1 MTLNLGEPAV
11 LVNCHY
17 HYAEKPLW
25 HPQHKLLYWTDI
37 PNGRLFRYDPTY
49 EGYEQI
55 YLGEPVGGFTLQAD
69 GSLLL
74 FKIHGTVEIWDKGEL
89 RTVVPEIESAKGT
102 RFNDAI
108 ADPAGRVFSGTVFSD
123 TVFSDT
129 IADDN
134 TEGRLY
140 RIDTDG
146 SVHEVVQDLILP
158 SGMDFSLDYKHLYV
172 TDSKRRT
179 IYRFDYDSATGE
191 LANQTELIK
200 TPIDDGMPDGLTV
213 DSEGYLWSARWN
225 GSGVYRYSPEG
236 KEVQCVALPTPKVSG
251 VTFGGEDCTQLFIS
265 SAREDY
271 EIGLDNV
278 AGDVF
283 HLPGSIISG
292 PIISSPIK
300 GRPALLS
307 RVAMIPSA

>member
-1 MTLNLGEPAV
+1 MMLNLGEPAV

-17 HYAEKPLW
+17 HYAEKLLW
-25 HPQHKLLYWTDI
+25 HPQHKRVYWTDI
-37 PNGRLFRYDPTY
+37 PNGRLFRYDPNY

-55 YLGEPVGGFTLQAD
+55 YLGEPVGGLTLQAD

-74 FKIHGTVEIWDKGEL
+74 FKTHGTVEIWDKGKL
-89 RTVVPEIESAKGT
+89 RTVVPEMRAARWT

-108 ADPAGRVFSGTVFSD
+108 ADPVGRVFSG
-123 TVFSDT
+123 
-129 IADDN
+129 IMADDN

-146 SVHEVVQDLILP
+146 SVHEVVQGLILP
-158 SGMDFSLDYKHLYV
+158 SGMDFSLNCEHLYV

-191 LANQTELIK
+191 LANQIELIK
-200 TPIDDGMPDGLTV
+200 TPADDGMPDGLTV

-236 KEVQCVALPTPKVSG
+236 EEVQCVALPMPKVSG
-251 VTFGGEDCTQLFIS
+251 VTFGGEDDTTLLIS
-265 SAREDY
+265 TAQEDY

-278 AGDVF
+278 AGALF
-283 HLPGSIISG
+283 HLPI
-292 PIISSPIK
+292 PVK
-300 GRPALLS
+300 GRPKLLS
-307 RVAMIPSA
+307 RVAMG